1 MPTHLLNSWNVPGAG
16 LTYFILLD
24 LYGIMLIHP
33 NPPPNA
39 LAAGEDDPRGPC
51 GQGPLALGFL
61 WFNRWEA
68 SVGGRG
74 ASVPQPLPCR
84 AESGPRPQLPLSPG
98 V

>member
-1 MPTHLLNSWNVPGAG
+1 MGEEKLPTHLLNSWNVPGAG

-24 LYGIMLIHP
+24 LYGILLIHP

-39 LAAGEDDPRGPC
+39 LAAGEADPRGPC

-74 ASVPQPLPCR
+74 AGGRREQGLC
-84 AESGPRPQLPLSPG
+84 SPAPALQS
-98 V
+98 